1 MSIYLDHAATS
12 FPKPAVVCRR
22 MNQVMTRIAANPGRS
37 EHKSA
42 RKANQIVQETR
53 EEIAKLFSIP
63 DARRVVFTCNATEAI
78 NLALKGILSPGDH
91 AVTSS
96 VEHNAVLRPLKRLE
110 KTGVRYSLVPCSRQG
125 DLDYRRLQ
133 KSLKPKT
140 KLIILTHASNVT
152 GRIFPIEEVGA
163 FARSK
168 GIHFMVDA
176 AQTAGLLPI
185 DVQRMNIDLL
195 ACPGHKSLYGP
206 QGTGFLYVADGIDL
220 KPLKEGGTGIDSESD
235 EQPEVLPQ
243 RLESGTLNTPGIAG
257 LGAGVSFVLDQ
268 KVEKICKKEMSLT
281 QNLVRGLKEIKEV
294 RIFGPQKTEERV
306 PLVSF
311 NLESMNPGEVGFLLD
326 DLYDILVRTGL
337 HCAPHAHRTLGT
349 LPSGTIRV
357 SLGFFNTAE
366 DIRALLKAVHEISR
380 LKR

>member
-1 MSIYLDHAATS
+1 
-12 FPKPAVVCRR
+12 
-22 MNQVMTRIAANPGRS
+22 MNQVMTRVAANPGRS
-37 EHKSA
+37 GHKSA

-78 NLALKGILSPGDH
+78 NLGLKGILSSGDH
-91 AVTSS
+91 VVTSS
-96 VEHNAVLRPLKRLE
+96 VEHNAVIRPLKRLE
-110 KTGVRYSLVPCSRQG
+110 KAGVQYSLVPCSRQG

-133 KSLKPKT
+133 KSLKRKT

-152 GRIFPIEEVGA
+152 GRIFPIEKVGA
-163 FARSK
+163 LAHSK
-168 GIHFMVDA
+168 GIYFMVDA

-206 QGTGFLYVADGIDL
+206 QGTGFLYVADGVDL
-220 KPLKEGGTGIDSESD
+220 KPLREGGTGIDSESD
-235 EQPEVLPQ
+235 EQPEILPQ

-257 LGAGVSFVLDQ
+257 LGAGISFVLEQ
-268 KVEKICKKEMSLT
+268 KVEKIRKKEMSLT
-281 QNLVRGLKEIKEV
+281 RSLVQGLKKIKGI
-294 RIFGPQKTEERV
+294 RILGPQRTEDRV

-311 NLESMNPGEVGFLLD
+311 NLESMDPGEVGFLLD

-366 DIRALLKAVHEISR
+366 DIRALLQALHEISR
-380 LKR
+380 MKQ